1 MTLRMMNSERPA
13 FSASYPVSLAL
24 SNGSVPVLYLSY
36 TGTQTLQLTMTNVS
50 GFPLLLPAQD
60 DPPDEAGHHFRFTFQ
75 PGVLDNSQLGALTLA
90 EAGWGLRAE
99 ADSSGGTILYV
110 SSIAGQDFG
119 PQSVI
124 VLTLQNV
131 TVATNATLS
140 LTQVGMSY
148 QLTNVQL
155 EAQLR
160 GKRTAFLQT
169 VPESSGSAI
178 VPPLWFGFNGSNTI
192 LNDGA
197 TPNALALLIA
207 NAADTGA
214 LTLTPSTSV
223 NPTTFVLRFATEG
236 SGENRPWSL
245 GNVSQVQEI
254 TVTEPDS
261 SWSVAANETTD
272 VPEWIITTTNSTLPA
287 GSSASF
293 ALSGIVSGMADGD
306 ATVFLDYYDL
316 PGFADGQVTCFIRKG
331 PAVLRGQKLAIG
343 AVPGDAAS
351 ALSVSGN
358 VRASSFTLDNGERLA
373 PLPIGTIL
381 MWYGDPVSIPT
392 GWTLCNGKN
401 GTPDLMGRMPMGAGD
416 KYPLGSRG
424 GREEITLTEEN
435 LPPHAHGYSKFFEG
449 SNDWKSGGHDSPG
462 NGTGGD
468 LNDTT
473 DYVGEAVPF
482 NIVPPFTSVYFI
494 MKFSNTGAD

>member
-1 MTLRMMNSERPA
+1 MMNSKGPT

-24 SNGSVPVLYLSY
+24 SNGGVPVLYLSY

-60 DPPDEAGHHFRFTFQ
+60 DPPDEAWHHFRFTFQ
-75 PGVLDNSQLGALTLA
+75 PGVLDNRQLGALTLA
-90 EAGWGLRAE
+90 ETGWGLRAV

-110 SSIAGQDFG
+110 SSLAGQDFG
-119 PQSVI
+119 PQSEI
-124 VLTLQNV
+124 ALTLQNV

-155 EAQLR
+155 EAQLS

-192 LNDGA
+192 LNDGE
-197 TPNALALLIA
+197 TPNSLALLIA

-214 LTLTPSTSV
+214 LTLTPSTEV
-223 NPTTFVLRFATEG
+223 NPTTFVLRFATQG
-236 SGENRPWSL
+236 SGETRPWSL

-261 SWSVAANETTD
+261 NWSVEANESSD
-272 VPEWIITTTNSTLPA
+272 LPEWIIKTTNSTLPA
-287 GSSASF
+287 GKSASF

-306 ATVFLDYYDL
+306 ATVFLDYYNL

-331 PAVLRGQKLAIG
+331 PAVLRGQSVAIG
-343 AVPGDAAS
+343 AVPGGTAPG
-351 ALSVSGN
+351 LRVFGN
-358 VRASSFTLDNGERLA
+358 VRASSYTLDNGERLA

-381 MWYGDPVSIPT
+381 MWYGNPVSIPT

-416 KYPLGSRG
+416 KYPLGRRG
-424 GREEITLTEEN
+424 GREEITLTVEN
-435 LPPHAHGYSKFFEG
+435 LPPHFHYYGRFVERN
-449 SNDWKSGGHDSPG
+449 NDWKHGGESTPG
-462 NGTGGD
+462 NGTGGTV
-468 LNDTT
+468 NDITT
-473 DYVGEAVPF
+473 DTGEAKPF
-482 NIVPPFTSVYFI
+482 NVLPPFTAVYFI
-494 MKFSNTGAD
+494 MKFSNTGGE